1 MWIPPLPLTITDEEI
16 DELLQGLTTP
26 ADYSIT
32 STPRKGYTAYEY
44 AGYKSYTRHEWKPI
58 LLLST
63 TVYNCSRCGAKKE
76 DTKGVYCED
85 DTF

>member
-16 DELLQGLTTP
+16 DELLQGTSTP
-26 ADYSIT
+26 TDYSIT
-32 STPRKGYTAYEY
+32 SSHRKGYAAYEY

-58 LLLST
+58 LLLNS
-63 TVYNCSRCGAKKE
+63 TVYDCKHCGAKQEK
-76 DTKGVYCED
+76 TTGVYCDE